1 MLKKSTPHSLHVV
14 QNLGRIC
21 PPLHLILVGFL
32 YPLNTQTNTNTITMG
47 IWDILKKKLAN
58 DNEEHH
64 GEYAETAAKNVYDI
78 ASFDMNTASLSDK
91 MLYLLENRSQ
101 GEQIQFADKLLREG
115 PFEVS
120 IKMYEALSQ
129 KYPEE
134 RDRYENGI
142 GSAYVKLGQ
151 HEKAVQYFT
160 LARSH
165 GMHPDISDKH
175 IWDACQKH
183 FKTSGE
189 TGLLSQYAKF
199 SPEGKHHAEASRL
212 LLEAGISPEKESRAS
227 YPDTAPVAQ
236 NTPIETPQ
244 TEDDV
249 AKKAKLTPENQFS
262 LFGDEPTRETP
273 KEEPETVTP
282 EAKVAPLEQVSEEE
296 ILDDEEEE
304 EGSGSEMDLEF
315 SVRPNMPSALDNH
328 IDQFFDFDDV
338 VVWKDKRDDDL
349 RVDIYHIKPSED
361 RDFHILI
368 TSGMSR
374 LPMNVPGNANDF
386 KYGELLAILPE
397 DWDLSQEGLK
407 NSNNYWPVLWLKN
420 LARIPQQYNSW
431 LCYGHSIPNGDPSK
445 PIADTEF
452 QGVVIMDSTTLPED
466 FLEVKVGE
474 DTLYLYTIIP
484 VYAEEMQ
491 YKIEHGV
498 KALSQKMEEANIP
511 DWIIPF
517 RPSAL

>member
-1 MLKKSTPHSLHVV
+1 
-14 QNLGRIC
+14 
-21 PPLHLILVGFL
+21 
-32 YPLNTQTNTNTITMG
+32 MG

-78 ASFDMNTASLSDK
+78 ASFNMNTASLSDK

-120 IKMYEALSQ
+120 IKMYEALIQ

-151 HEKAVQYFT
+151 HEKAIHYFT
-160 LARSH
+160 TARSH

-183 FKTSGE
+183 YKSTGE
-189 TGLLSQYAKF
+189 TSLLSQYSKF
-199 SPEGKHHAEASRL
+199 SPEGKHHSEAAGL
-212 LLEAGISPEKESRAS
+212 LIEAGISPQQDSRLTKPAYS
-227 YPDTAPVAQ
+227 HTDTAPVAQ

-249 AKKAKLTPENQFS
+249 AKKAKPTPENQFS
-262 LFGDEPTRETP
+262 LFGDEPTSGTP
-273 KEEPETVTP
+273 KEEQ
-282 EAKVAPLEQVSEEE
+282 EATNSIAENAALEQVAEQE
-296 ILDDEEEE
+296 ITDEEEDE
-304 EGSGSEMDLEF
+304 EYFGSEVDLEF

-338 VVWKDKRDDDL
+338 VVWKDKRNDEL
-349 RVDIYHIKPSED
+349 RVDIYHIKPSES

-374 LPMNVPGNANDF
+374 LPMNVPSNANDF
-386 KYGELLAILPE
+386 KYGELLAILPAE
-397 DWDLSQEGLK
+397 WDLTQEGLK

-466 FLEVKVGE
+466 FLEVKVGA
-474 DTLYLYTIIP
+474 DTLYLYTVIP

-491 YKIEHGV
+491 YKIEHGI
-498 KALSQKMEEANIP
+498 KALSQKMAEASIP

>member
-1 MLKKSTPHSLHVV
+1 
-14 QNLGRIC
+14 
-21 PPLHLILVGFL
+21 
-32 YPLNTQTNTNTITMG
+32 MG

-91 MLYLLENRSQ
+91 MMYLLENRSQ

-120 IKMYEALSQ
+120 IKMYEALIQ

-151 HEKAVQYFT
+151 HEKAIHYFT
-160 LARSH
+160 TARSH

-175 IWDACQKH
+175 IWDACLKH
-183 FKTSGE
+183 YKSSGE
-189 TGLLSQYAKF
+189 TNLLSQYSKF
-199 SPEGKHHAEASRL
+199 SPEGKHHAEASQL
-212 LLEAGISPEKESRAS
+212 LIETGIDLQQESQPAKQQSS
-227 YPDTAPVAQ
+227 YPETAPATQ

-262 LFGDEPTRETP
+262 LFGDEPTSDTP
-273 KEEPETVTP
+273 KEVEETASPVTEDIP
-282 EAKVAPLEQVSEEE
+282 AEHVAEQEMVN
-296 ILDDEEEE
+296 EEEE
-304 EGSGSEMDLEF
+304 ATESVPDVEF
-315 SVRPNMPSALDNH
+315 SVRPNMQSALDNH

-338 VVWKDKRDDDL
+338 IVWKDKRDDEL
-349 RVDIYHIKPSED
+349 RVDIYHIKPSEE

-368 TSGMSR
+368 TSGMSK
-374 LPMNVPGNANDF
+374 LPMNVPANADDF
-386 KYGELLAILPE
+386 KYGELLAMLPA

-445 PIADTEF
+445 PIADTDF

-466 FLEVKVGE
+466 FLEVKVGD
-474 DTLYLYTIIP
+474 DTLYLYTVIP

>member
-1 MLKKSTPHSLHVV
+1 
-14 QNLGRIC
+14 
-21 PPLHLILVGFL
+21 
-32 YPLNTQTNTNTITMG
+32 MG

-120 IKMYEALSQ
+120 IKMYEALIQ

-151 HEKAVQYFT
+151 HEKAIQCFT
-160 LARSH
+160 TARSH

-183 FKTSGE
+183 YKSTGDTS
-189 TGLLSQYAKF
+189 LLNQYSKF
-199 SPEGKHHAEASRL
+199 SPDGKHHSEAQQL
-212 LLEAGISPEKESRAS
+212 LIEAGVPTKQETLTYKPEAS
-227 YPDTAPVAQ
+227 YPEYTPVTD

-249 AKKAKLTPENQFS
+249 AKKAKPIPENQFS
-262 LFGDEPTRETP
+262 LFGEEPTSDNP
-273 KEEPETVTP
+273 KEES
-282 EAKVAPLEQVSEEE
+282 EASIPDEIEIPVENVVAEQ
-296 ILDDEEEE
+296 DDIEEEE
-304 EGSGSEMDLEF
+304 HEALGSEIELEF
-315 SVRPNMPSALDNH
+315 SIKPNMPSALDNH

-338 VVWKDKRDDDL
+338 VVWKDKRNDEL
-349 RVDIYHIKPSED
+349 RIDIYHVKPSEN
-361 RDFHILI
+361 RDFHLLI

-374 LPMNVPGNANDF
+374 SPMNVPENAGDF
-386 KYGELLAILPE
+386 KYGELLAILPA

-407 NSNNYWPVLWLKN
+407 DSNNYWPVLWLKN
-420 LARIPQQYNSW
+420 LARIPQQFNSW

-466 FLEVKVGE
+466 FLEVKVGS
-474 DTLYLYTIIP
+474 DTLYLYTVIP
-484 VYAEEMQ
+484 VYAEEME
-491 YKIEHGV
+491 YKIEQGID
-498 KALSQKMEEANIP
+498 ALSQKMDEAGIP